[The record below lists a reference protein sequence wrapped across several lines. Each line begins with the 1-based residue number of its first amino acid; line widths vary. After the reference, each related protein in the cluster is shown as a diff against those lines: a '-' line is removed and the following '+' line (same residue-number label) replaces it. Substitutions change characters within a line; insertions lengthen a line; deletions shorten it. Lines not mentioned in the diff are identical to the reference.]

1 MVVLVITAFLLFMLS
16 MRTPVGFALAIAGF
30 VGIWWM
36 GGLDSA
42 LGILESSFY
51 SSISYFEF
59 ITIPLFILMGNFLL
73 ISGVADDLFK
83 AMTIWMGRLPGGLA
97 MATAISGAGF
107 GAVSGSSTAAAAT
120 LASTSLP
127 AMTEA
132 GYRSSF
138 ASGVVAVSGTLAMLI
153 PPSVGIIFYGIIS
166 GTSISGLLIG
176 AILPAAL
183 VTLSILVTIQLWI
196 LLKPDSA
203 PKGVKYSFKE
213 KLLSIRSIYPFVFLF
228 LVVSGSIYMGYATP
242 VEASAL
248 GALGALILVIAS
260 GKFTVSTMYKAVYET
275 ALVTGML
282 ALIVMGAQVFG
293 YFVSLSNISQELMT
307 FILALDITP
316 LVFMVVILCI
326 FLILGCFLD
335 LISIL
340 VLTVPVLLPI
350 VNDMGIDPIWFGV
363 LAIIVIEIGLITPP
377 IGMNAFVVSKYT
389 KTGIYDIF
397 KGCAPFV
404 LGQLVVV
411 GLLLAFPMLV
421 TLLPTMMRG

>member
-1 MVVLVITAFLLFMLS
+1 MVVLAITVFLIFMLV

-30 VGIWWM
+30 LGIWWL
-36 GGLDSA
+36 GGSDSA
-42 LGILESSFY
+42 FGVLESSFY
-51 SSISYFEF
+51 SSIAYFEF

-132 GYRSSF
+132 GYRSSL

-176 AILPAAL
+176 AILPATL
-183 VTLSILVTIQLWI
+183 VTLSILVTIQVWI
-196 LLKPDSA
+196 LIKPDSA
-203 PKGVKYSFKE
+203 PKGLKYSFTE
-213 KLLSIRSIYPFVFLF
+213 KLASIRSVYPFVFLF
-228 LVVSGSIYMGYATP
+228 LIVSGSIYMGYATP

-248 GALGALILVIAS
+248 GALGALVLVMFA
-260 GKFTVSTMYKAVYET
+260 GKFTVRAMSKAVCET
-275 ALVTGML
+275 VLITGML

-293 YFVSLSNISQELMT
+293 YFVSLSNISQALMN
-307 FILALDITP
+307 FIVALDITP
-316 LVFMVVILCI
+316 FMFMVAILCI

-340 VLTVPVLLPI
+340 VLTIPVLLPI
-350 VNDMGIDPIWFGV
+350 VDGMNIDPVWFGV

-397 KGCAPFV
+397 RGCAPFV
-404 LGQLVVV
+404 AGQLIVVS
-411 GLLLAFPMLV
+411 LLLAFPAIV
-421 TLLPTMMRG
+421 TVLPEMMRG

>member
-1 MVVLVITAFLLFMLS
+1 MVVLSITAFLVFMLV

-30 VGIWWM
+30 VGIWWL
-36 GGLDSA
+36 GGSGSA

-83 AMTIWMGRLPGGLA
+83 AMTIWMGRLTGGLA

-132 GYRSSF
+132 GYRSSL

-176 AILPAAL
+176 AILPATL
-183 VTLSILVTIQLWI
+183 VTLSILVTIQTWI

-213 KLLSIRSIYPFVFLF
+213 KLLSIRSVYPFVFLF
-228 LVVSGSIYMGYATP
+228 LIVSGSIYMGYATP

-248 GALGALILVIAS
+248 GALGALVLVIIS
-260 GKFTVSTMYKAVYET
+260 GKFTVSTMYKAFYET

-293 YFVSLSNISQELMT
+293 YFVSLSNISQELMA

-316 LVFMVVILCI
+316 VVFMVVILGI

-350 VNDMGIDPIWFGV
+350 VNGMGIDPIWFGV

-404 LGQLVVV
+404 LGQLIVV
-411 GLLLAFPMLV
+411 GLLLAFPTIV
-421 TLLPTMMRG
+421 TLLPEMMRG